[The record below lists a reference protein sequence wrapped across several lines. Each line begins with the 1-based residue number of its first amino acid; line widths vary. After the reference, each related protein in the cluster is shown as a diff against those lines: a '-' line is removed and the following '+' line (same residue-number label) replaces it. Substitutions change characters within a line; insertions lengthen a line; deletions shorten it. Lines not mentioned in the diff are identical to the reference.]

1 LTERRERP
9 TTGWRRNSIIDPGAM
24 TDARAPIGVD
34 RILAA
39 FRWANAG
46 RESDGDVGGELF
58 TLMPTPR

>member
-1 LTERRERP
+1 
-9 TTGWRRNSIIDPGAM
+9 M